1 MTISLENYLK
11 SIYLLSANN
20 QPASGRALAEKLS
33 VTSAAVTDM
42 TRKLAQKGLVNYSRY
57 QGISLTE
64 KGISMA
70 LSVLRKHRLWELFL
84 VNTLGLS
91 WDEVHREAENLEHIS
106 SDFLI
111 DKIDKHLGY
120 PKFDPHG
127 APIPDK
133 SGNLTQRPACKSL
146 QDAEPGISYHISM
159 VDDTNYDFLTFI
171 TKKGISLGDMLVV
184 QEVLAFDG
192 TVVIYCNNHSFSL
205 SRESAGR
212 VFVTPCTTDSEAV
225 EFSKETL

>member
-1 MTISLENYLK
+1 MTTSLENYLK
-11 SIYLLSANN
+11 SIYLLSAND
-20 QPASGRALAEKLS
+20 QPASGKALAEKLS
-33 VTSAAVTDM
+33 VSPAAVTDM
-42 TRKLAQKGLVNYSRY
+42 TRKLARKGLVHYSRY
-57 QGISLTE
+57 QGILLTDH
-64 KGISMA
+64 GMSMA

-120 PKFDPHG
+120 PKYDPHG

-133 SGNLTQRPACKSL
+133 SGKLTLHPSCKSL
-146 QDAEPGISYHISM
+146 QDVTQGKSYRITM
-159 VDDTNYDFLTFI
+159 VDDTNHEFLTFI
-171 TKKGISLGDMLVV
+171 TKKGISLGNEILVR
-184 QEVLAFDG
+184 EVLSFDG
-192 TVVIYCNNHSFSL
+192 TIVIDCNNQSFSL

-212 VFVTPCTTDSEAV
+212 VFVTPLIADSKTDEPG
-225 EFSKETL
+225 KETV

>member
-1 MTISLENYLK
+1 MTITLENYLK
-11 SIYLLSANN
+11 SIYLLSAGDHS
-20 QPASGRALAEKLS
+20 ASGKALAEKLS
-33 VTSAAVTDM
+33 VSSAAVTDM
-42 TRKLAQKGLVNYSRY
+42 TRKLAQKGLVHYSRY
-57 QGISLTE
+57 QGISLTDE
-64 KGISMA
+64 GVSMA

-133 SGNLTQRPACKSL
+133 DGNLFHHSECVSL
-146 QDAEPGISYHISM
+146 QDAQINTRYQVTM
-159 VDDTNYDFLTFI
+159 VDDTNPEFLSFI
-171 TKKGISLGDMLVV
+171 TKKGISLGDELVID
-184 QEVLAFDG
+184 EILAFDG
-192 TVVIYCNNHSFSL
+192 TIVIGCKHQSFSL
-205 SRESAGR
+205 SKESAAR
-212 VFVTPCTTDSEAV
+212 VFVTPVKTDPET
-225 EFSKETL
+225 EEYRKENV

>member
-11 SIYLLSANN
+11 SIYLLSVND
-20 QPASGRALAEKLS
+20 QPATGKALSEKLS
-33 VTSAAVTDM
+33 VSPAAVTDM
-42 TRKLAQKGLVNYSRY
+42 TRKLAQKGLVHYSRY
-57 QGISLTE
+57 QGITLTE
-64 KGISMA
+64 QGVSMA

-133 SGNLTQRPACKSL
+133 NGKVTLHASCTNLQY
-146 QDAEPGISYHISM
+146 AETGTRYLVTM
-159 VDDTNYDFLTFI
+159 VDDTNHEFLTFI
-171 TKKGISLGDMLVV
+171 TKMGMNLGDEIIVR
-184 QEVLAFDG
+184 EVLAFDG
-192 TVVIYCNNHSFSL
+192 TMVIACNDQSFSL

-212 VFVTPCTTDSEAV
+212 VFVTPLIPETVSEAIG
-225 EFSKETL
+225 KETL